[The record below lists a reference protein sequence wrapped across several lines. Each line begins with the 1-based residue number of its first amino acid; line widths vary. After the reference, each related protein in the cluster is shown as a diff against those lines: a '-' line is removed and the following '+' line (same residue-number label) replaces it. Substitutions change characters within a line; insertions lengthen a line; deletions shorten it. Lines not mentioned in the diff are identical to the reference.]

1 MAYNKDTDYQ
11 ALINQAVQKGDYYA
25 AAQYEQS
32 RNEKI
37 ADLDASGTNTYG
49 ATATNKY
56 SQYLMPNN
64 YTGSSNNVYTHNGN
78 QQSIQQQM
86 NQNSIDWWS
95 ADATGK
101 KTLEEANRQLAAQ
114 LGNGVTFNSQLGTW
128 SGVADQPTSLQTGVD
143 FAQPTFDYD
152 AWLGAN
158 PEPTFNY
165 EDYLGTNPKPTYN
178 NQYQE
183 RIDALLNQILN
194 REEFSYDVETDPL
207 YQQYKK
213 QYIREGNRALNDT
226 LATMASGAG
235 GMNTWAATAAQQA
248 NDYYMT
254 QLNDKIPE
262 LYQLAYS
269 MYMDDL
275 SNQRTD
281 LSTLQGLEQTDYG
294 KYRDQVSDWYTD
306 YNNAYGQYR
315 DDRADWEDNR
325 NFAYDDYRYDMEDF
339 KWGTEYNYNYEQ
351 DALDREWMQK
361 EWDYNVEQNALDR
374 ADAQKGE
381 AYERAM
387 DMLLMGVMPGS
398 ALLAE
403 AGITQAEANAIKAA
417 NTEPV
422 FATTGSSSGSGGG
435 SGGKGSTGG
444 TGGSGGNGGNGG
456 NGGKDDDDDEK
467 PVVDDTPA
475 KKETGSVLQKP
486 NASKT
491 GNVQA
496 YTDSAEKDPEID
508 NRHSDDWVT
517 IPGHGRFSWTEVEA
531 LVNKGTVKEELT
543 AGGKL
548 RYTWVG

>member
-114 LGNGVTFNSQLGTW
+114 LGNGVTYNSQLGTW
-128 SGVADQPTSLQTGVD
+128 SGVADQPTSLKTGVD

-165 EDYLGTNPKPTYN
+165 DDYLSSNPKPTYTS
-178 NQYQE
+178 QYQD

-194 REEFSYDVETDPL
+194 REKFSYDAETDPL
-207 YQQYKK
+207 YQQYKST
-213 QYIREGNRALNDT
+213 YTREGNRAMNDT
-226 LATMASGAG
+226 LAAMASGAG

-248 NDYYMT
+248 NDYYMA
-254 QLNDKIPE
+254 QLGDKIPE

-275 SNQRTD
+275 TAQRND

-294 KYRDQVSDWYTD
+294 KYRDQVSDWYSD
-306 YNNAYGQYR
+306 YNNVYGQYR
-315 DDRADWEDNR
+315 DDRADWADNR
-325 NFAYDDYRYDMEDF
+325 DFAYDDYRYDMEDF
-339 KWGTEYNYNYEQ
+339 KWGTDFNYNYEQ

-361 EWDYNVEQNALDR
+361 EWDYNVAQKELDR
-374 ADAQKGE
+374 ADAQKNE

-403 AGITQAEANAIKAA
+403 AGITEAEAKAIKAA
-417 NTEPV
+417 NTAVVATNPV
-422 FATTGSSSGSGGG
+422 ANPSPGRTPVTNDD
-435 SGGKGSTGG
+435 KDD
-444 TGGSGGNGGNGG
+444 
-456 NGGKDDDDDEK
+456 KDDDDDEK

-486 NASKT
+486 NADKT